1 MQEKIKNDKNSANA
15 GEQQTTTNTTEVQE
29 DVKTIGFP
37 DGNDPD
43 TFLFGVMDLF

>member
-1 MQEKIKNDKNSANA
+1 MQEKHKNNQNSANA
-15 GEQQTTTNTTEVQE
+15 GEQQTTNTTEVQE
-29 DVKTIGFP
+29 VVKTIGFP